1 MIELDRHRGR
11 GTTREGGLEGGGIR
25 WTRVQLKRWF
35 TSDLLA
41 IVNED
46 TYGREL
52 TFMIFYN
59 NPSNKLLFCL
69 VHGWN
74 PRSFT
79 CTMAGLD
86 LEFNF
91 NLCGCSWSIVVGG
104 RSIKYDKCLILWP
117 HWNILANDSDN
128 NCVWEL
134 SGQWSLAMS
143 LALRFQLI
151 YMAPWISV
159 FWSGD
164 SVVKSVARWNS
175 SRFS

>member
-11 GTTREGGLEGGGIR
+11 GTTREGGLGGGGIR

-46 TYGREL
+46 TYEREL
-52 TFMIFYN
+52 TFMIFHN

-69 VHGWN
+69 VHGGN

-79 CTMAGLD
+79 CTMVGLD
-86 LEFNF
+86 LEFNL

-117 HWNILANDSDN
+117 HWSILANDDDGLVCGSWA
-128 NCVWEL
+128 VT
-134 SGQWSLAMS
+134 GRAMS
-143 LALRFQLI
+143 FLRFQLI
-151 YMAPWISV
+151 YMASWFCVLICW
-159 FWSGD
+159 FRMRIEWT
-164 SVVKSVARWNS
+164 RNS